1 MYAYFLV
8 NYLRPF
14 RCKARLTRVCLRV
27 PKNPF
32 AVLIHR
38 LI

>member
-1 MYAYFLV
+1 MDAYFLV

-14 RCKARLTRVCLRV
+14 ECKARWTRVCLRV

-32 AVLIHR
+32 SVLIHR
-38 LI
+38 LT